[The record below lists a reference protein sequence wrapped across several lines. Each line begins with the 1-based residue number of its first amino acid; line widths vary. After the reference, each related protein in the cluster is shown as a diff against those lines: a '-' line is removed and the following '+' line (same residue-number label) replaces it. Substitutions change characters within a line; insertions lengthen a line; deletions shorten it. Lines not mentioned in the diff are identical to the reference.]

1 MKYYFL
7 SVDIGLSG
15 AMSLISDSKELI
27 ACETIPVISVLVNKK
42 MRNQYDISSINAI
55 LKAWMSDYNIVKI
68 GFERLRAIPGQASQV
83 AFSMGGGTMLFKT
96 LATVHK
102 IPFVEIEARS
112 WQKKIFGELG
122 IQYTGKTTKQASIQ
136 AAKQLFPGFNFK
148 RTERCKVASSDMTDS
163 ACIGLYILSNN

>member
-1 MKYYFL
+1 MYYFIG
-7 SVDIGLSG
+7 VDLGLQG
-15 AMSLISDSKELI
+15 AMSLLNDSKELI
-27 ACETIPVISVLVNKK
+27 ACEPMPIIEVMVGKK

-55 LKAWMSDYNIVKI
+55 IKAWMSDYNIVKI

-112 WQKKIFGELG
+112 WQKKIFGDLG
-122 IQYTGKTTKQASIQ
+122 VQYNSKTTKQASIQ
-136 AAKQLFPGFNFK
+136 AAKQLFPGYCFK

-163 ACIGLYILSNN
+163 ALIGLYILSNN